1 MNWTSAWAR
10 WIGLSVMVCL
20 GLPAAAAGPRAPGLA
35 IKCWVNKDGLRECG
49 NVVPPEYSQG
59 GHSQVTRAGT
69 VREVE
74 GAKTPEELA
83 AERQRAEAEEAD
95 RQRAS
100 ERAAQDRVLLHTFT
114 TEEDLVLTR
123 DGKLAVMESRVRLLE
138 GRVADL
144 EKNHH
149 QLQEQAAL
157 EERAGKSMSAG
168 LREDLLKVDRQIA
181 EHRQFVT
188 DLRREQGEIRSKF
201 ESDVQRFRALK
212 SGAVKPG
219 DP

>member
-1 MNWTSAWAR
+1 MNRTPAWAR

-20 GLPAAAAGPRAPGLA
+20 GLPVVAAGPRAPGPA

-49 NVVPPEYSQG
+49 NVVPPEYTQG

-74 GAKTPEELA
+74 GAKTPEEVA
-83 AERQRAEAEEAD
+83 AERQRAEAEQAD

-138 GRVADL
+138 GRIVDL

-157 EERAGKSMSAG
+157 EERAGKSMSAS
-168 LREDLLKVDRQIA
+168 LREDLLQVDRQIA
-181 EHRQFVT
+181 DHRQFVA
-188 DLRREQGEIRSKF
+188 DQRREQGEIRSKF
-201 ESDVQRFRALK
+201 DSDVQRFRALK

>member
-1 MNWTSAWAR
+1 MNRTPAWAR

-20 GLPAAAAGPRAPGLA
+20 GLPVAAAGPRTPGPA

-49 NVVPPEYSQG
+49 NVVPPEYSQS
-59 GHSQVTRAGT
+59 GHSRVTRAGT

-83 AERQRAEAEEAD
+83 AERQRAEAEQAD

-100 ERAAQDRVLLHTFT
+100 ERVAQDRVLLHTFA
-114 TEEDLVLTR
+114 TEEDLVFTR
-123 DGKLAVMESRVRLLE
+123 DGKLAAMESRVRLLE
-138 GRVADL
+138 GRIADL
-144 EKNHH
+144 EKNRH

-157 EERAGKSMSAG
+157 EERGGKSMSDG
-168 LREDLLKVDRQIA
+168 LREDLLQIDRQIA
-181 EHRQFVT
+181 EHRQFVA
-188 DLRREQGEIRSKF
+188 DQRREQGEIRSKF

-219 DP
+219 DL

>member
-1 MNWTSAWAR
+1 M
-10 WIGLSVMVCL
+10 
-20 GLPAAAAGPRAPGLA
+20 PAPGPA
-35 IKCWVNKDGLRECG
+35 RGC
-49 NVVPPEYSQG
+49 
-59 GHSQVTRAGT
+59 AGT

-74 GAKTPEELA
+74 GAKTPEEVA
-83 AERQRAEAEEAD
+83 AERQRAEAEQAD

-123 DGKLAVMESRVRLLE
+123 DGKLAVIESRVRLLE
-138 GRVADL
+138 GRIADL
-144 EKNHH
+144 EKNHR

-157 EERAGKSMSAG
+157 EERAGKSMSAS
-168 LREDLLKVDRQIA
+168 LREDLLQVDRQIA
-181 EHRQFVT
+181 EHRQFVA
-188 DLRREQGEIRSKF
+188 DQRREQGEIRSKF
-201 ESDVQRFRALK
+201 DSDVQRFRALK